1 MNRHHALFVDNMEPT
16 AHYLPDRRYISAAT
30 YFLIMTA
37 YSEDD
42 VFWISHIT
50 AFGVRLNKDEWTMA
64 DKLLAPMILFAR
76 QQKRDSTP
84 RDEDSTPSDEDRADV
99 YIPIDNDELQR
110 YIPSPPNWELP
121 CINFKSNQS
130 YKLHLDEFRKAYVR
144 QWEICNRCPDTN
156 QMATWETILRYWR
169 QAAHFFLRFWAM
181 HHDLEKLDAVD
192 AAIKVI
198 REHFFQ
204 HNDLEG
210 YCNNLLRDFKK
221 TGIAK
226 PGSHKKRART
236 CIGSDSGSDES
247 LEDSKPMPPPKP
259 GPRTKRARTRIVSD
273 GSSDEWS
280 SDGANTMPIDI
291 AASVEADEVEN
302 NPEGDEIGTTESDY
316 NSKSDSNYNPQED
329 NDSMPSAESE
339 MKDGAIY
346 DLDDDSAINSKD
358 YEGEKQLQE
367 SGVVSISFSA
377 MIDAVNQN
385 ESEPNDV
392 ESIDGDE
399 SQCLQQSQQLDE
411 TGFQQASFESVAG
424 GELYC
429 VEMYTPGEG
438 ETDPTAEQDLAFKLE
453 KGDLYSNIRHFVDHL
468 VLHGLKPP
476 GMSDPTLSSVKSTMK
491 ACAMH
496 VEEREGSSDQDYVDS
511 YSRWVPVLHLHN
523 FPKYMSSFHEICCND
538 TMPSDRLARKG
549 RYQTLAIA
557 RDQMDERIQEYFKN
571 YAPPSAMGP
580 TLEEIMSMIGGS
592 Y

>member
-1 MNRHHALFVDNMEPT
+1 MHSSLTIWNRLHII
-16 AHYLPDRRYISAAT
+16 YLTDAISTAT
-30 YFLIMTA
+30 YFLIMTM
-37 YSEDD
+37 YSEDY
-42 VFWISHIT
+42 VFWISKVT
-50 AFGVRLNKDEWTMA
+50 ALGVRLNKDEWTMA
-64 DKLLAPMILFAR
+64 DKLLAPMQLFAW

-110 YIPSPPNWELP
+110 YIPSPPSWKLP

-130 YKLHLDEFRKAYVR
+130 YKLHLNEFRQAYVR

-204 HNDLEG
+204 HNDLER
-210 YCNNLLRDFKK
+210 YCNNLLHDFKK
-221 TGIAK
+221 MGIAK

-236 CIGSDSGSDES
+236 YTGSDSGSDES
-247 LEDSKPMPPPKP
+247 SKDSKPIPPSTP
-259 GPRTKRARTRIVSD
+259 GSRTKRARTGIVSD
-273 GSSDEWS
+273 GSSDEGS
-280 SDGANTMPIDI
+280 SECANAMPPEI

-302 NPEGDEIGTTESDY
+302 NEGDEIATTESDY
-316 NSKSDSNYNPQED
+316 NSTSDSNYNPLED
-329 NDSMPSAESE
+329 NDSLPSAESE
-339 MKDGAIY
+339 MKNAAIY

-367 SGVVSISFSA
+367 RGVVSISFSA
-377 MIDAVNQN
+377 MVDTANKN
-385 ESEPNDV
+385 ESEPNDS
-392 ESIDGDE
+392 ESSDGDE
-399 SQCLQQSQQLDE
+399 SECLQQSQQLDE

-424 GELYC
+424 SEHYC
-429 VEMYTPGEG
+429 VEMYTLGEG
-438 ETDPTAEQDLAFKLE
+438 ATNPPAEPDLAFKLE

-468 VLHGLKPP
+468 VLHGLTPP

-491 ACAMH
+491 ACGMH
-496 VEEREGSSDQDYVDS
+496 VKEREGSSDEDYMNS
-511 YSRWVPVLHLHN
+511 YTRWVPALHLDN
-523 FPKYMSSFHEICCND
+523 FLKYMSSFHEICCND
-538 TMPSDRLARKG
+538 TMTSGRLARKG

-571 YAPPSAMGP
+571 YAPPSAKGP
-580 TLEEIMSMIGGS
+580 NLEDITSMISGS
-592 Y
+592 N